1 MGWVGLC
8 WCPGGSKS
16 ACSLSSDCSLYPAT
30 YGGGSRSLQHGDQ
43 SPALPR
49 LLHSTEDMHLHPP
62 RAPLHARQL
71 PSGPGRAGP
80 CRCVP
85 RTLSQTTSGPD
96 SAQRLRL
103 CAEDLRSRGQLSLL
117 LQTRKSAGRGDRKK
131 EEDAQG
137 KAGSYLTSCGDVS
150 LRLTSGSTSLLNI
163 FIINQPFTL

>member
-16 ACSLSSDCSLYPAT
+16 ACNLSSDCSLYPAT
-30 YGGGSRSLQHGDQ
+30 YGGRLSE
-43 SPALPR
+43 SPAWSSEPSPAPPAS
-49 LLHSTEDMHLHPP
+49 LLHPL
-62 RAPLHARQL
+62 RAPLHPRQL
-71 PSGPGRAGP
+71 PAGPGQAGP

-85 RTLSQTTSGPD
+85 RTLSQTTSGPG
-96 SAQRLRL
+96 SAQRLWL
-103 CAEDLRSRGQLSLL
+103 CAEGLRSQGQLSLL